1 MCLCYVVLFSLCL
14 WYSFWVYG
22 IVHYL
27 CSCVLDC
34 YRCYFWVYGIVSGSM
49 FVSIGLISTFY
60 LYRFNV
66 NIVHGNGFHGNADTA
81 MHCDVRQVDMWRE
94 SHHRCWLDAK
104 PVTGYMISFRFHY
117 GDSHNIVVRT
127 HRQHG
132 SWGSEERH
140 APFFPFQPGQPFEMI
155 VRCEHDKYMVSNS
168 AFGQFMKG
176 LTTPNFLL
184 LQSCVLSVDCCQQP
198 AHVRI
203 PAPRS
208 SYPPI

>member
-1 MCLCYVVLFSLCL
+1 
-14 WYSFWVYG
+14 
-22 IVHYL
+22 
-27 CSCVLDC
+27 
-34 YRCYFWVYGIVSGSM
+34 
-49 FVSIGLISTFY
+49 
-60 LYRFNV
+60 
-66 NIVHGNGFHGNADTA
+66 
-81 MHCDVRQVDMWRE
+81 MWRE

-208 SYPPI
+208 SYPPIWLLVHQRRRQHLHGPVSVNCRERWLQQYYGFL